1 VSNLLEMLSN
11 LPNIIGMFHCENSKM
26 HREGKRRVR
35 ELGRHGLEAWVDA
48 SPNVAEAMQIEQ

>member
-1 VSNLLEMLSN
+1 MLSN